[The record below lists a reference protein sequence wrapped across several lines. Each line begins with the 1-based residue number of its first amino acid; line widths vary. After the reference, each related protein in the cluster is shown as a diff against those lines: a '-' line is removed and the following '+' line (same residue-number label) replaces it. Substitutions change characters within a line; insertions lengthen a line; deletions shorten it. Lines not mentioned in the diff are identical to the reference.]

1 MSFNLKLGKVISID
15 AIGKHSQLK
24 VSFENGMEFTVF
36 GHWEYESEKD
46 GRPLPE
52 GVYRFQIF
60 DKVGIVAFYGG
71 KDESYKSYTVDEY
84 PEYFAELYKPWN
96 IYEVHP
102 EIQKMVVDAV
112 LEHCSKLP
120 DDHKGI
126 KIFYRGDLEKT
137 KSEQVEEKPE
147 NKPEN
152 AKPDRELVTTDLL
165 KAETEKRTGKRKNKA
180 NAKIEKQKNM

>member
-1 MSFNLKLGKVISID
+1 MSFDLKLGKVKSIK
-15 AIGKHSQLK
+15 AIGKHSELQ
-24 VSFENGMEFTVF
+24 VSFENGMDFTMD
-36 GHWEYESEKD
+36 GHWRYKSEKD
-46 GRPLPE
+46 GRPLLE
-52 GVYRFQIF
+52 DEERFEIF
-60 DKVGIVAFYGG
+60 KKEGIVALCGG
-71 KDESYKSYTVDEY
+71 EDENGKPYTVEEY
-84 PEYFAELYKPWN
+84 PEYFVELYKPWD
-96 IYEVHP
+96 IYAVHP

-165 KAETEKRTGKRKNKA
+165 KAETEKKTGKRENKA
-180 NAKIEKQKNM
+180 NAKIGKQKNM